1 MTRNDIKTMRSK
13 QFFILVFL
21 AAAEMGAAAQDKTPN
36 AWKPFDYTE
45 HLKTMYDGADLKYA
59 FEKYKPSQWKKW
71 QKELRRELT
80 LALGLDIIERNCKGF
95 VPEARQLDSED
106 LGEYTRERW
115 EIITEPDVLLPMVVM
130 RPKNLN
136 GPVPLMITPHGHYK
150 NTEVYAGVYAD
161 EKEKAR
167 IQETECDFAVQAV
180 QHGFIAIAPTSRGF
194 GKTRTKN
201 DIANDAIYSCPDLM
215 LRDALVGRTPIGD
228 RVWDMMRI
236 LDWAL
241 QSLSID
247 RKNVIVC
254 GNSGGGTVAL
264 YTGAL
269 DTRFSQS
276 VPADYLCGFVESLG
290 LIRHCACNYVPGVM
304 RLCEM
309 GEIAALTAPRPFCA
323 INGAQDE
330 IFPIEGTRRV
340 FSTVKKVYQAAGVP
354 DNCMLYA
361 GPGGHRFFKEPAWNF
376 ILSHINR

>member
-1 MTRNDIKTMRSK
+1 MRSK